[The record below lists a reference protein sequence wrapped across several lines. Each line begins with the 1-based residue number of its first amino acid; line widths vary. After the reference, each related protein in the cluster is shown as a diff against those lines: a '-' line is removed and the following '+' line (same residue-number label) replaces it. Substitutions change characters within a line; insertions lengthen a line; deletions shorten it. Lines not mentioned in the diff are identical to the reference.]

1 MVQGVDKKSHS
12 ERESLTA
19 LEPQEVSMAQI
30 IDHYSTE
37 YQPQA
42 TQFRRYINSFLGLSP
57 AAVELNLIV
66 ITIDPCQ

>member
-1 MVQGVDKKSHS
+1 MVVQGVDKKSHS

-30 IDHYSTE
+30 IDHYSTD

-42 TQFRRYINSFLGLSP
+42 TQFGQHQLVSRPLFSSR
-57 AAVELNLIV
+57 
-66 ITIDPCQ
+66 